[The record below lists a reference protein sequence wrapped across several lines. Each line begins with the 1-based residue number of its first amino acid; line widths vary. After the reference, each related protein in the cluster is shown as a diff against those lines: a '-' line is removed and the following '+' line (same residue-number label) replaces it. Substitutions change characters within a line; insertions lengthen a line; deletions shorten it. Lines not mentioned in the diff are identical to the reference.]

1 MTKEQIIELIAK
13 RISEYAIKEIN
24 ISERIR
30 HTPPYSHTY
39 DALLKKYSGY
49 TDKREELQELLDSI
63 HDVDFNETKEKA
75 EEV

>member
-39 DALLKKYSGY
+39 DALLKKYNGY

-63 HDVDFNETKEKA
+63 HDVDLKETEEKS
-75 EEV
+75 EEA